1 MAPSPSPTRPVTRE
15 DILEAAARIFRRKG
29 YHAASMQDIARAVNL
44 QKASLYHHVSS
55 KQEILVALLDRA
67 LDLLI
72 EQMQGVLAM
81 DAPPE
86 EKLRQAVLG
95 YTRVLAENR
104 DLAAVLLLEFRFLE
118 PEVRERHVRRRDAYE
133 RLWRQL
139 LTEGQQAGV
148 FHAEDPSLAAKALL
162 GMINWLVIW
171 YRPSGPLTPQEIG
184 DYFGRVALRSLVKPD
199 CLSEHETQPA
209 GKNFP
214 DNPQR

>member
-1 MAPSPSPTRPVTRE
+1 MAPSSSPTRPVSRE

-86 EKLRQAVLG
+86 TKLRQAVLG

-118 PEVRERHVRRRDAYE
+118 PEVRERHVHRRDAYE
-133 RLWRQL
+133 RLWREL
-139 LTEGQQAGV
+139 IIEGQKAGV
-148 FHAEDPSLAAKALL
+148 FHAENPSLAAKALL
-162 GMINWLVIW
+162 GMINWLVMW

-184 DYFGRVALRSLVKPD
+184 DYFARVALRSLVKPK
-199 CLSEHETQPA
+199 CISEAEVKSA
-209 GKNFP
+209 SKSASGAE
-214 DNPQR
+214 

>member
-1 MAPSPSPTRPVTRE
+1 VPSSASSARSVTRE

-44 QKASLYHHVSS
+44 QKASLYHHVAG

-81 DAPPE
+81 DAAPE

-118 PEVRERHVRRRDAYE
+118 PEVRERHVARRDAYE
-133 RLWRQL
+133 HLWREL
-139 LTEGQQAGV
+139 LLEGQRAGD

-171 YRPSGPLTPQEIG
+171 YRPSGPLTPEEIG
-184 DYFGRVALRSLVKPD
+184 AYFARVALRSLVRSGCRAAEAAD
-199 CLSEHETQPA
+199 
-209 GKNFP
+209 
-214 DNPQR
+214 

>member
-1 MAPSPSPTRPVTRE
+1 MERIPVSRE

-29 YHAASMQDIARAVNL
+29 YHAASMQDIAHAVHL

-81 DAPPE
+81 DAAPE

-118 PEVRERHVRRRDAYE
+118 PEVRERHVQRRDAYE

-139 LTEGQQAGV
+139 IVAGQESGA
-148 FHAEDPSLAAKALL
+148 FHAENSSLAAKALL

-171 YRPSGPLTPQEIG
+171 YRPSGPLTPEEIG
-184 DYFGRVALRSLVKPD
+184 TYFARVALRSLVRPD
-199 CLSEHETQPA
+199 CLPA
-209 GKNFP
+209 EAAAKT
-214 DNPQR
+214 D

>member
-1 MAPSPSPTRPVTRE
+1 MVDASLAPRTPVTRE

-29 YHAASMQDIARAVNL
+29 YHAASMQDIAHAVHL
-44 QKASLYHHVSS
+44 QKASLYHHVAS

-81 DAPPE
+81 EAPPE

-118 PEVRERHVRRRDAYE
+118 PEVRAQHVKRRDAYE
-133 RLWRQL
+133 RLWREL
-139 LTEGQQAGV
+139 LLEGQRAGT
-148 FHAEDPSLAAKALL
+148 FQAEDPSLAAKALL

-171 YRPSGPLTPQEIG
+171 YRPSGPLTPEEIG
-184 DYFGRVALRSLVKPD
+184 TYFARVALRSLVLPD
-199 CLSEHETQPA
+199 CMPTDADKAA
-209 GKNFP
+209 G
-214 DNPQR
+214 